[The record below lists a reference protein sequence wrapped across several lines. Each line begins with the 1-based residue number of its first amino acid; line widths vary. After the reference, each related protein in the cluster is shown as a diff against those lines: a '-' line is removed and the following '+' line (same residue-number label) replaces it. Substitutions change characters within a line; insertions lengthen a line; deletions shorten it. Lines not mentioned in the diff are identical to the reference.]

1 MDQKGSLF
9 EAQPSF
15 APFPF
20 FALSKRGFSGG
31 WVAFFCLLFLAKQ
44 KK

>member
-1 MDQKGSLF
+1 MDQKGVCLS
-9 EAQPSF
+9 AASF

-20 FALSKRGFSGG
+20 FALIKRGFSGG